1 MINIAI
7 LGYGNIGSGVGTVIE
22 QNSAQIKRVLG
33 DTLHVKYF
41 LDIRDIPGV
50 VNDINVIVNDPDIKV
65 VCETMGGKEPAYTY
79 SHMALERGISV
90 CSSNKELV
98 DAHGVE
104 LSAIA
109 REHNCSYLFEASVG
123 GGIPIIRPLREAC
136 AHEKITLIAGILN
149 GTCNY
154 ILTNMKA
161 GKDFATALREAQ
173 EKGFAERNPAADV
186 EGHDTARKIAIL
198 ASLVSGKKFSY
209 EQVDCEG
216 ITNITPDDFAQAEAL
231 GMSIKLLG
239 VYDAE
244 QNSVNVAPYLVP
256 QSSPLYGVNDVFN
269 GIMLHGTQVDNL
281 MFYGRGAGK
290 LPTAS
295 AVVSDVI
302 ECARNIGR
310 NIPND
315 FADLQPAEISQPPA
329 KPAGQKFRVLGA

>member
-7 LGYGNIGSGVGTVIE
+7 LGFGNIGSGVAEVIE
-22 QNSAQIKRVLG
+22 KNCAEIKRVLG
-33 DTLHVKYF
+33 DTLHVKYI

-50 VNDINVIVNDPDIKV
+50 VNDINVIVNDPDVKV
-65 VCETMGGKEPAYTY
+65 ICETMGGKEPAYTY
-79 SHMALERGISV
+79 THLALERGISV

-98 DAHGVE
+98 DAYGVE
-104 LSAIA
+104 LSNIA
-109 REHNCSYLFEASVG
+109 REHGCSYLFEASVG
-123 GGIPIIRPLREAC
+123 GGIPVIRPLRSAL

-154 ILTNMKA
+154 ILTSMKA
-161 GKDFATALREAQ
+161 GKDFSTALKEAQ
-173 EKGFAERNPAADV
+173 DKGFAERNPAADV

-198 ASLVSGKKFSY
+198 ASLVSGKKYSY
-209 EQVDCEG
+209 EQVNCEG
-216 ITNITPDDFAQAEAL
+216 ITNVTPDDFAQAEAQ

-239 VYDAE
+239 VFDALK
-244 QNSVNVAPYLVP
+244 NTLNVAPYLVP

-269 GIMLHGTQVDNL
+269 GILVHGTQVDNV

-302 ECARNIGR
+302 ECAKNIGR
-310 NIPND
+310 NIPNS
-315 FADLQPAEISQPPA
+315 FAGLEEAEVSEVPARTN
-329 KPAGQKFRVLGA
+329 GKFRVLE

>member
-7 LGYGNIGSGVGTVIE
+7 LGLGTVGGGVAEVIE
-22 QNSAQIKRVLG
+22 KNQAEIKKVLG
-33 DTLHVKYF
+33 ENLHVKYI
-41 LDIRDIPGV
+41 LDIRDLPGV
-50 VNDINVIVNDPDIKV
+50 VKDINTIINDPDIKV
-65 VCETMGGKEPAYTY
+65 ICETMGGKEPAYTY
-79 SHMALERGISV
+79 THLALERGISV
-90 CSSNKELV
+90 CTSNKELV

-109 REHNCSYLFEASVG
+109 REHKCSYLFEASVG
-123 GGIPIIRPLREAC
+123 GGIPLLRTIREAC
-136 AHEKITLIAGILN
+136 GHEKISKIAGILN

-161 GKDFATALREAQ
+161 GKDFSDALKEAQ
-173 EKGFAERNPAADV
+173 EKGFAERNPAADI

-198 ASLVSGKKFSY
+198 ASLVSGKKISY
-209 EQVDCEG
+209 EQVECEG
-216 ITNITPDDFAQAEAL
+216 ITNVTSEDFAQAEAQ

-244 QNSVNVAPYLVP
+244 NNSVIVAPHLVP
-256 QSSPLYGVNDVFN
+256 KESPLYNVNGVFN
-269 GIMLHGTQVDNL
+269 GVMISGNMVDNL

-302 ECARNIGR
+302 ECAKNIGK
-310 NIPND
+310 NINNN
-315 FADLQPAEISQPPA
+315 FADLEPANVNRMPE
-329 KPAGQKFRVLGA
+329 KPQGQKFRIL